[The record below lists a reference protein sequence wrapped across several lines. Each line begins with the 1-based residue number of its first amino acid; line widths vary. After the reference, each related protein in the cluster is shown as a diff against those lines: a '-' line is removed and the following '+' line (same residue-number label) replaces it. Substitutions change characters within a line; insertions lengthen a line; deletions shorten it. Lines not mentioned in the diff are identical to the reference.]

1 MPIYSADARHYSGS
15 LNARSGCS
23 FPSSS
28 SSLNSLGNPFCTSE
42 TDAMLPPVTPY
53 CPQQETPSCPP
64 DPDDQPESCAPNDR
78 ACIGLSAFATGYA
91 AGSIRFGED
100 QPAIFPMFSSQK
112 PGDIPEQ
119 SGVFTLAKPGTY
131 QITAL
136 VNIPTGETME
146 AVLHLTANGE
156 IIPGSVTRV
165 SPSRAGTYVMTAV
178 VISDGTVTV
187 ALTASQTLSLVGVN
201 PSDVLASITFLRL
214 A

>member
-1 MPIYSADARHYSGS
+1 
-15 LNARSGCS
+15 
-23 FPSSS
+23 
-28 SSLNSLGNPFCTSE
+28 
-42 TDAMLPPVTPY
+42 
-53 CPQQETPSCPP
+53 
-64 DPDDQPESCAPNDR
+64 
-78 ACIGLSAFATGYA
+78 
-91 AGSIRFGED
+91 
-100 QPAIFPMFSSQK
+100 MFSSQK